1 MNNDKQMKLIFLYII
16 TVIIIAATIFTYA
29 ASDKSAGGI
38 IEKFN
43 NGGVLVCH
51 RTLIVSNSNWTL
63 SNIHL
68 INSNS
73 AGYINIKNC
82 EEQQWK

>member
-1 MNNDKQMKLIFLYII
+1 MNNNRQMKIKLIF
-16 TVIIIAATIFTYA
+16 IIAVSVIALIIFGFAVSVKFEGT
-29 ASDKSAGGI
+29 

-43 NGGVLVCH
+43 NGEVLVCH
-51 RTLIVSNSNWTL
+51 RTLIVSNSDWTL
-63 SNIHL
+63 SNNHL

-82 EEQQWK
+82 EEQKWK